1 MVRERG
7 QKKSFQQSLDDIK
20 EKMIEKRNKRLAS
33 ASAANRGRS
42 KRINRTSAGNVKPII
57 LKNVQINNKALA
69 LALQVE
75 KEKVRQANGII
86 LQMKREQQA
95 LFLHLL
101 MLKKRLK
108 DQEAQASNVQ
118 TGPAQ
123 LLAEPPKP
131 EDTSRR
137 IQSQA
142 ALEDPVKDEAP
153 LSPISSVPQF
163 PKGAGQSE
171 SDRQVALPKTV
182 GVRRRRVEGRGRRSE
197 RVRKGRR
204 SSFYEQ
210 NHSAPPEPLI
220 QKETEVVVES
230 LVLNARRGQNHI
242 QEVKMERGNPIGSA
256 EFQQHFT
263 PESPAKPANQQQ
275 QPRNKPKQAHPPRPK
290 PEPAARKQE
299 RGRKPD
305 RPPLKKPWETSK
317 PRARSKSRDC
327 SATRSRTGV
336 ASAVPLNT
344 SLNTSQGFNDTFDF
358 DCEDGVHLTPFK
370 GSVPKDKP
378 RDTPIQE
385 VEKGQKQNPKRT
397 LSSSESSSSESSS
410 SESSSSES
418 SSSESSSSESSES
431 EDSPYIPQKRK
442 RRSPPDQAKPAL
454 ARRAR
459 GRPSKAATGKEN
471 GPPSKP
477 ELLHVT
483 RMEVCPTPVVHDKQL
498 KEEPERS
505 QRRSSIWI
513 QPLSVVAMD
522 VALEA
527 SLSESEGS
535 PCVPQSRGVR
545 KTQGHPEQAKPTPD
559 RRGRP
564 FKAARDKESVPPP
577 KRQLSRVTRVET
589 SPTAGPAE
597 VPETE
602 FQLPEF
608 QLPGSVFVDNPG
620 PMAEQGLEG
629 HPEHHRQDEEEAL
642 LPVTPG
648 VEEEMMRIGNV
659 LSGFR
664 DSPCQSPGIP
674 TSSTP
679 QNHVSHI
686 PKTCKRTG
694 GFSVRTGRGFSL
706 SDVTN
711 LTPAAYRKFS
721 LKSSHPS
728 DRCSTPV
735 PTRKRRSTMTVDYKE
750 PSLHA
755 KLRRGDKFTDTK
767 FLRSPVFK
775 QKPRK
780 SMKTLLSLEKYN
792 ETFVGCR

>member
-7 QKKSFQQSLDDIK
+7 QKKSFQQSLGDIK

-33 ASAANRGRS
+33 ASAGNRGRS

-69 LALQVE
+69 LALQAE

-123 LLAEPPKP
+123 LLAEPPNP
-131 EDTSRR
+131 VDTSRR

-153 LSPISSVPQF
+153 LSPISSEPQF
-163 PKGAGQSE
+163 PKGVGQSE
-171 SDRQVALPKTV
+171 SDGQVALPKTV
-182 GVRRRRVEGRGRRSE
+182 AVRRRRVEGRGRRSE
-197 RVRKGRR
+197 HVRKGRR

-210 NHSAPPEPLI
+210 NHSAPPESLI
-220 QKETEVVVES
+220 QKKTEVVVES
-230 LVLNARRGQNHI
+230 LVLNARRGQNHM
-242 QEVKMERGNPIGSA
+242 QEVKMERGNPIGSE
-256 EFQQHFT
+256 EFQQYFT
-263 PESPAKPANQQQ
+263 PEPPAKPAYQQQ
-275 QPRNKPKQAHPPRPK
+275 QPRNKPKQAHPPWPK
-290 PEPAARKQE
+290 PELAARKQE
-299 RGRKPD
+299 RGLKPD

-317 PRARSKSRDC
+317 PRARSKSRDR

-336 ASAVPLNT
+336 ASAAPLNT

-370 GSVPKDKP
+370 ASGPKDNP

-385 VEKGQKQNPKRT
+385 VERGQKQNPKRT
-397 LSSSESSSSESSS
+397 LSSSESSSSS
-410 SESSSSES
+410 
-418 SSSESSSSESSES
+418 SSES
-431 EDSPYIPQKRK
+431 EDSPYVPQKRK
-442 RRSPPDQAKPAL
+442 RQNPRDRARPAL
-454 ARRAR
+454 ALRAR
-459 GRPSKAATGKEN
+459 GRPRKAATDKEN

-477 ELLHVT
+477 ELLHAT
-483 RMEVCPTPVVHDKQL
+483 RMEVCSTPVVLDKQL

-505 QRRSSIWI
+505 QSSIWI
-513 QPLSVVAMD
+513 QPLSLVAMD
-522 VALEA
+522 VALED
-527 SLSESEGS
+527 SSSESEGS
-535 PCVPQSRGVR
+535 PYVPKSRGVR
-545 KTQGHPEQAKPTPD
+545 KTQGHPEQAKPTPT

-564 FKAARDKESVPPP
+564 YKAARDKENVPPP
-577 KRQLSRVTRVET
+577 KRQLSRVTRVEA

-602 FQLPEF
+602 VQFPET
-608 QLPGSVFVDNPG
+608 PGSVFVDRPR

-629 HPEHHRQDEEEAL
+629 HPEQHGQDKEEAL

-664 DSPCQSPGIP
+664 DSPRESPGIP

-679 QNHVSHI
+679 QNHISHI

-694 GFSVRTGRGFSL
+694 GLSVRTGRGFSL

-721 LKSSHPS
+721 LKSSRPS

-735 PTRKRRSTMTVDYKE
+735 PGRKRRSTMTVDYKE

-755 KLRRGDKFTDTK
+755 KLRRGDRFTDTK
-767 FLRSPVFK
+767 FLLSPVFK

-780 SMKTLLSLEKYN
+780 SVKTRLSLEKYN
-792 ETFVGCR
+792 ESFVGCR

>member
-1 MVRERG
+1 MVRGRG
-7 QKKSFQQSLDDIK
+7 QKKSFQQSLNDIK

-69 LALQVE
+69 LALQAE

-123 LLAEPPKP
+123 LLPEPPKLV
-131 EDTSRR
+131 DTSMR
-137 IQSQA
+137 IQSRA

-153 LSPISSVPQF
+153 LSPISSEPQF

-171 SDRQVALPKTV
+171 SGGQVALPKTV

-197 RVRKGRR
+197 CVRKGRR

-242 QEVKMERGNPIGSA
+242 QEVKMERGNPIGSE

-263 PESPAKPANQQQ
+263 PEPPAKPANQQQ
-275 QPRNKPKQAHPPRPK
+275 QPRNKLKQAHPPRPK
-290 PEPAARKQE
+290 PELAARKQE
-299 RGRKPD
+299 RGLKPD

-317 PRARSKSRDC
+317 PRARSKSRDR

-336 ASAVPLNT
+336 ASAAPLNT

-370 GSVPKDKP
+370 GSGPKDNP

-385 VEKGQKQNPKRT
+385 VERGPKQNPKRT
-397 LSSSESSSSESSS
+397 LSSSESSSS
-410 SESSSSES
+410 
-418 SSSESSSSESSES
+418 SES
-431 EDSPYIPQKRK
+431 EDSPYVPQKRK

-459 GRPSKAATGKEN
+459 GRPSKAATDKEN

-477 ELLHVT
+477 ELLHVN
-483 RMEVCPTPVVHDKQL
+483 RMEVCPTPVVLDKQL
-498 KEEPERS
+498 KGEPERRQS
-505 QRRSSIWI
+505 QSSIWI

-535 PCVPQSRGVR
+535 PYVPQSRGVR
-545 KTQGHPEQAKPTPD
+545 KTQVHPEQAKPTPA

-564 FKAARDKESVPPP
+564 FKAARDKENVPTP
-577 KRQLSRVTRVET
+577 KRQSRVTRVEA

-602 FQLPEF
+602 LQLPEI
-608 QLPGSVFVDNPG
+608 PGSIFVNSPG

-629 HPEHHRQDEEEAL
+629 HPEPHRQDKEEAL

-664 DSPCQSPGIP
+664 DPPCESPGIP

-686 PKTCKRTG
+686 PKPCKRT
-694 GFSVRTGRGFSL
+694 
-706 SDVTN
+706 
-711 LTPAAYRKFS
+711 AYRKFS
-721 LKSSHPS
+721 LKSSRPS

-735 PTRKRRSTMTVDYKE
+735 PGRKRRSTMTVDYKE

-767 FLRSPVFK
+767 FLLSPIFK
-775 QKPRK
+775 KKPRK
-780 SMKTLLSLEKYN
+780 SVKTRLSLEKYN
-792 ETFVGCR
+792 ESFVGCR

>member
-7 QKKSFQQSLDDIK
+7 QKKSFQQSLNDIK

-69 LALQVE
+69 LALQAE
-75 KEKVRQANGII
+75 KEKVRQANGMI

-131 EDTSRR
+131 VDTSRR
-137 IQSQA
+137 IQSRA

-153 LSPISSVPQF
+153 LSPISSEPQF

-171 SDRQVALPKTV
+171 SDGEVALPKTV
-182 GVRRRRVEGRGRRSE
+182 GVRRRRVEGRGRRFE
-197 RVRKGRR
+197 CVRKGRR

-242 QEVKMERGNPIGSA
+242 QEEKMERGNPIGSE
-256 EFQQHFT
+256 EFQHHFT
-263 PESPAKPANQQQ
+263 PEPPAKPANQQQ
-275 QPRNKPKQAHPPRPK
+275 QPRNKLKQAHPPRPK
-290 PEPAARKQE
+290 PELAARKQE
-299 RGRKPD
+299 RGLKPD

-317 PRARSKSRDC
+317 PRARSKSRDR

-336 ASAVPLNT
+336 ASAAPLNT

-370 GSVPKDKP
+370 GSGPKDNP

-385 VEKGQKQNPKRT
+385 VERGQKQNPQRT
-397 LSSSESSSSESSS
+397 LLSSESSSSS
-410 SESSSSES
+410 
-418 SSSESSSSESSES
+418 SSES
-431 EDSPYIPQKRK
+431 EDSPYVPQKRK

-459 GRPSKAATGKEN
+459 GRPSKAATDKEN

-483 RMEVCPTPVVHDKQL
+483 RMEVCPTPVVLDKQL
-498 KEEPERS
+498 KEEPERRQS
-505 QRRSSIWI
+505 QSSIWI

-527 SLSESEGS
+527 SLSESEDS
-535 PCVPQSRGVR
+535 PYVPQSHGVR
-545 KTQGHPEQAKPTPD
+545 KTQGHPEQAKPTPA

-564 FKAARDKESVPPP
+564 FKAARDKENVPTP
-577 KRQLSRVTRVET
+577 KRQLSRVTRVEA

-602 FQLPEF
+602 LQLPET
-608 QLPGSVFVDNPG
+608 PGSIFVDSPG

-629 HPEHHRQDEEEAL
+629 HPEHHRQDKEEAL

-664 DSPCQSPGIP
+664 DPPCESPGIP
-674 TSSTP
+674 TSSNP

-694 GFSVRTGRGFSL
+694 WLSVRTGRGFNL

-721 LKSSHPS
+721 LKSSRPS

-735 PTRKRRSTMTVDYKE
+735 PGRKRRSTMTVDYKE

-767 FLRSPVFK
+767 FLLSPIFK

-780 SMKTLLSLEKYN
+780 SMKTRLSLEKYN
-792 ETFVGCR
+792 ESFVGCR

>member
-7 QKKSFQQSLDDIK
+7 QKKSFQQSLGDIK

-33 ASAANRGRS
+33 ASAGNRGRS
-42 KRINRTSAGNVKPII
+42 KRINRTSAGNVKPIV

-69 LALQVE
+69 LALQAE

-118 TGPAQ
+118 TACYANAVEAKTGPAQ
-123 LLAEPPKP
+123 LVAEPPNP
-131 EDTSRR
+131 VDTSRR

-142 ALEDPVKDEAP
+142 ALEDPVEDEAP
-153 LSPISSVPQF
+153 LSPISSEPQF
-163 PKGAGQSE
+163 PKGVGQSE
-171 SDRQVALPKTV
+171 SDGQVALPKTV
-182 GVRRRRVEGRGRRSE
+182 AVRGRRVEGRRRRSE
-197 RVRKGRR
+197 HVRKGRR

-210 NHSAPPEPLI
+210 NHSAPPESLI
-220 QKETEVVVES
+220 QKKTEVVVES

-242 QEVKMERGNPIGSA
+242 QEVKMERGNPIGSE

-263 PESPAKPANQQQ
+263 PEPPAKPAYQQQ
-275 QPRNKPKQAHPPRPK
+275 QPRNKQQQAHPPWPK
-290 PEPAARKQE
+290 PELAARKQE
-299 RGRKPD
+299 RGLKPD

-317 PRARSKSRDC
+317 PRARSKSRDR
-327 SATRSRTGV
+327 SATRSRTRV
-336 ASAVPLNT
+336 ASAAPLNT

-370 GSVPKDKP
+370 GSGPKDNP

-385 VEKGQKQNPKRT
+385 VERGQKQNPKRT
-397 LSSSESSSSESSS
+397 LSSSESSSSS
-410 SESSSSES
+410 
-418 SSSESSSSESSES
+418 SSES
-431 EDSPYIPQKRK
+431 EDSPYVPQKRK
-442 RRSPPDQAKPAL
+442 RRSPRDRAKPAL
-454 ARRAR
+454 ALRAR
-459 GRPSKAATGKEN
+459 GRPCKAATDKEN

-477 ELLHVT
+477 ELLHAT
-483 RMEVCPTPVVHDKQL
+483 RMEVCSTPVVLDKQL

-505 QRRSSIWI
+505 QSSIWI
-513 QPLSVVAMD
+513 QPLSLVAMD
-522 VALEA
+522 VALDA
-527 SLSESEGS
+527 SLSELEGG
-535 PCVPQSRGVR
+535 PYVPKSRGVR
-545 KTQGHPEQAKPTPD
+545 KTQGHPEQAKPTPT

-564 FKAARDKESVPPP
+564 YKAARDKENVPPP
-577 KRQLSRVTRVET
+577 KRQLSRVTRVEA

-602 FQLPEF
+602 VQLPET
-608 QLPGSVFVDNPG
+608 PGSVFVDSPG

-629 HPEHHRQDEEEAL
+629 HPEQHRQDKEEAL

-664 DSPCQSPGIP
+664 DSPRESPGIP

-679 QNHVSHI
+679 QNHISHI

-694 GFSVRTGRGFSL
+694 GLSVRTGRGFSL

-721 LKSSHPS
+721 LKSSRPS
-728 DRCSTPV
+728 DRCPTPV
-735 PTRKRRSTMTVDYKE
+735 PGRKRRSTMTVDYKE

-755 KLRRGDKFTDTK
+755 KLRRGDRFTDTK
-767 FLRSPVFK
+767 FLLSPVFK

-780 SMKTLLSLEKYN
+780 SVKTRLSLEKYN
-792 ETFVGCR
+792 ESFVGCR

>member
-1 MVRERG
+1 MARERG
-7 QKKSFQQSLDDIK
+7 QKKSFQQSLGDIK

-33 ASAANRGRS
+33 ASAGNRGRT
-42 KRINRTSAGNVKPII
+42 KRINRISAGNVKPII

-69 LALQVE
+69 LALQAE

-123 LLAEPPKP
+123 LLAEPPNP
-131 EDTSRR
+131 VDTSRR

-153 LSPISSVPQF
+153 LSPISSEPQF
-163 PKGAGQSE
+163 PKGVGQSE
-171 SDRQVALPKTV
+171 IDGQVALPKTV
-182 GVRRRRVEGRGRRSE
+182 AVRRCRVEGRGRQSE
-197 RVRKGRR
+197 HVRKGRR

-210 NHSAPPEPLI
+210 NHSAPPESLI
-220 QKETEVVVES
+220 QKKTEVVVES

-242 QEVKMERGNPIGSA
+242 QEVKMERGNPIGSE

-263 PESPAKPANQQQ
+263 PEPLAKPAYQQH
-275 QPRNKPKQAHPPRPK
+275 QPRNKPKQAHPPWPK
-290 PEPAARKQE
+290 PELAARKQE
-299 RGRKPD
+299 RGLKPD
-305 RPPLKKPWETSK
+305 RPSLKKPWETSK
-317 PRARSKSRDC
+317 PRARSKSRDR

-336 ASAVPLNT
+336 ASAASLNT

-370 GSVPKDKP
+370 GSGPKDNP

-385 VEKGQKQNPKRT
+385 VERGQKQNPKRT
-397 LSSSESSSSESSS
+397 LSSSESSSSS
-410 SESSSSES
+410 
-418 SSSESSSSESSES
+418 SSES
-431 EDSPYIPQKRK
+431 EDSPYVPQKRK
-442 RRSPPDQAKPAL
+442 RRSPRDRAKPAL
-454 ARRAR
+454 ALRAR
-459 GRPSKAATGKEN
+459 GRPCKAAKDKEN

-477 ELLHVT
+477 ELLHAT
-483 RMEVCPTPVVHDKQL
+483 RMEVCSTPVVLDKQL
-498 KEEPERS
+498 KEEPERI
-505 QRRSSIWI
+505 QSSIWI
-513 QPLSVVAMD
+513 QPLSLVAMD

-535 PCVPQSRGVR
+535 PYVPKSRGVR
-545 KTQGHPEQAKPTPD
+545 RTQGHPEQAKPT

-564 FKAARDKESVPPP
+564 YKAARDKENVPPP
-577 KRQLSRVTRVET
+577 KRRVTRVEA

-602 FQLPEF
+602 VQLPET
-608 QLPGSVFVDNPG
+608 PGSVFVDSPG

-629 HPEHHRQDEEEAL
+629 HPEQHRQDKEEAL

-664 DSPCQSPGIP
+664 DSPRESPGIP

-679 QNHVSHI
+679 QNHISHI
-686 PKTCKRTG
+686 PKTSKRT
-694 GFSVRTGRGFSL
+694 
-706 SDVTN
+706 
-711 LTPAAYRKFS
+711 AYRKFS
-721 LKSSHPS
+721 LKSSRPS

-735 PTRKRRSTMTVDYKE
+735 PGRKRRSTMTVDYKE

-755 KLRRGDKFTDTK
+755 KLRRGDRFTDTK
-767 FLRSPVFK
+767 FLLSPIFK

-780 SMKTLLSLEKYN
+780 SLKTRLSLEKYN
-792 ETFVGCR
+792 ESFVGCR

>member
-1 MVRERG
+1 MARERG
-7 QKKSFQQSLDDIK
+7 QKKSFQQSLNDIK

-69 LALQVE
+69 LALQAE

-131 EDTSRR
+131 VDTSRR
-137 IQSQA
+137 IQSRA

-153 LSPISSVPQF
+153 LSPISSEPQF

-171 SDRQVALPKTV
+171 SDGQVELPKTV

-242 QEVKMERGNPIGSA
+242 EEVKMERGNPIGSE

-263 PESPAKPANQQQ
+263 PEPPAKPANQQQ
-275 QPRNKPKQAHPPRPK
+275 QPRNKVKQAHLPRPK
-290 PEPAARKQE
+290 LELAARKQE
-299 RGRKPD
+299 RGLKPD

-317 PRARSKSRDC
+317 PRARSKSRDR
-327 SATRSRTGV
+327 SATRSRTGA
-336 ASAVPLNT
+336 ASAAPLNT

-370 GSVPKDKP
+370 SSGPKDNP

-385 VEKGQKQNPKRT
+385 VERGQKQNPKRT
-397 LSSSESSSSESSS
+397 LSSSESSSSS
-410 SESSSSES
+410 
-418 SSSESSSSESSES
+418 SSES
-431 EDSPYIPQKRK
+431 EDSPYVPQKRR
-442 RRSPPDQAKPAL
+442 RRSPQDQVKPTL

-459 GRPSKAATGKEN
+459 GRPSKAATDKEN

-477 ELLHVT
+477 ELLHVS
-483 RMEVCPTPVVHDKQL
+483 RMEVSPTPVVLDKQR
-498 KEEPERS
+498 KEEPERR
-505 QRRSSIWI
+505 QSSIWM

-527 SLSESEGS
+527 SSSESEGS
-535 PCVPQSRGVR
+535 PYVPQSRVVR
-545 KTQGHPEQAKPTPD
+545 KTQGHPEQAKPTPA
-559 RRGRP
+559 RRRRP
-564 FKAARDKESVPPP
+564 FKAARYKENVPPP
-577 KRQLSRVTRVET
+577 KRQLSRVTRVEA

-602 FQLPEF
+602 LQLPET
-608 QLPGSVFVDNPG
+608 PGSVFVDSPG
-620 PMAEQGLEG
+620 PMEEQGLEG
-629 HPEHHRQDEEEAL
+629 HPEHHRQDKEEAL

-664 DSPCQSPGIP
+664 DSSCESPGIP
-674 TSSTP
+674 TCSTP

-694 GFSVRTGRGFSL
+694 GLSVRTGRSFTL

-721 LKSSHPS
+721 LKSSRPS
-728 DRCSTPV
+728 DRCSTLV
-735 PTRKRRSTMTVDYKE
+735 PGRKRRSTMTVDYKE

-767 FLRSPVFK
+767 FLLSPIFK

-780 SMKTLLSLEKYN
+780 SMKTRLSLEKYN
-792 ETFVGCR
+792 ESFVGCR